1 MIEDLQSDVPTFPG
15 CPKPWRGAPPNLW
28 SQVLWKPPK
37 SRSDGTRGQVVAARP
52 RIQSAKFLE
61 VASEAID
68 NIPPWDTWICF
79 LEQYLVSWVPP
90 QLRDLANDGIDANP
104 EQCILWSPDGLA

>member
-1 MIEDLQSDVPTFPG
+1 VVLRATSGVKSCGNRRNPG
-15 CPKPWRGAPPNLW
+15 ATDDGGA
-28 SQVLWKPPK
+28 
-37 SRSDGTRGQVVAARP
+37 RGQVVAARP

-68 NIPPWDTWICF
+68 DIPPWDIWTCF
-79 LEQYLVSWVPP
+79 FEQYLVSWIPP
-90 QLRDLANDGIDANP
+90 QLPDLANDAIDANP